1 VIDVVFGLHARALG
15 ITPEQFRALME
26 GMTHR
31 RRSTTLAELVNV
43 AVFMASDRAGAM
55 TGTAAN
61 LSGGRVVE

>member
-1 VIDVVFGLHARALG
+1 MRIITFPVHAKVLG

-43 AVFMASDRAGAM
+43 AVFMASDR
-55 TGTAAN
+55 
-61 LSGGRVVE
+61 GGRDDRDGRPS

>member
-1 VIDVVFGLHARALG
+1 MHGAGQRSMLLKDK
-15 ITPEQFRALME
+15 TME

-55 TGTAAN
+55 TGAAN
-61 LSGGRVVE
+61 LTGGRIVD